1 MAKTAGS
8 AVVCTFWPPTGAA
21 AGAVEKADVT
31 QKRMATIRWTNT
43 RVFLSMEPHQHT
55 SAAARLSPKGY
66 WPRTDRGLLR
76 LTGRDALS
84 FLQALVSND
93 VEALPVGG
101 ACDAVYLT
109 PQGRMI
115 TDMRVFRRADD
126 VIVSVPAELAAALA
140 ARLDSLIF
148 SEDVQIADVSSSM
161 SQLTLID
168 EGLSTHDVVDE
179 PPPPG
184 VPELPAADLELR
196 RIEGGVAKWGVDMTE
211 ETIPLEAGLL
221 DRAISQSKGCYVGQE
236 VIIRV
241 LHRGGGRVAKRLMK
255 LTLEPGSSA
264 PEPGAPIEI
273 NGAVVGHVTSAA
285 YSPSEKRAFALG
297 YLKREHAEAGTDV
310 SVGLVPAVL
319 RGAAS

>member
-1 MAKTAGS
+1 
-8 AVVCTFWPPTGAA
+8 
-21 AGAVEKADVT
+21 
-31 QKRMATIRWTNT
+31 
-43 RVFLSMEPHQHT
+43 MEPLQHT
-55 SAAARLSPKGY
+55 SGLGLRGY
-66 WPRTDRGLLR
+66 WPRPDRGRIR

-115 TDMRVFRRADD
+115 TDMRIFRRADD
-126 VIVSVPAELAAALA
+126 VIVSVPAELAAPLA
-140 ARLDSLIF
+140 TRLDSLIF
-148 SEDVQIADVSSSM
+148 SEDVQVSDVSESM

-168 EGLSTHDVVDE
+168 ESQNTRDVVDE
-179 PPPPG
+179 LPPHG
-184 VPELPAADLELR
+184 ASELPASELERR
-196 RIEGGVAKWGVDMTE
+196 RIEAGAAKWGVDMNE

-264 PEPGAPIEI
+264 PEKGTPIEI
-273 NGAVVGHVTSAA
+273 NGVSVGSITSAA
-285 YSPSEKRAFALG
+285 YSAEQNRAVALG
-297 YLKREHAEAGTDV
+297 YVKREHAEAGTEVTVGPV
-310 SVGLVPAVL
+310 SAVL
-319 RGAAS
+319 GGAAS

>member
-1 MAKTAGS
+1 
-8 AVVCTFWPPTGAA
+8 
-21 AGAVEKADVT
+21 
-31 QKRMATIRWTNT
+31 
-43 RVFLSMEPHQHT
+43 MEPHQHT
-55 SAAARLSPKGY
+55 SAAARLSPRGY

-115 TDMRVFRRADD
+115 TDMRVFRRTDD
-126 VIVSVPAELAAALA
+126 VIVSVPAELAASLA
-140 ARLDSLIF
+140 ARLDSLVF
-148 SEDVQIADVSSSM
+148 SEDVQIADVSDSM
-161 SQLTLID
+161 SLITVVD
-168 EGLSTHDVVDE
+168 DAMTARDVVDE
-179 PPPPG
+179 APSSDT
-184 VPELPAADLELR
+184 PELPAAEFELR
-196 RIEGGVAKWGVDMTE
+196 RIQAGAAKWGVDMNE

-264 PEPGAPIEI
+264 PERGAPIEI
-273 NGAVVGHVTSAA
+273 SGAVVGHVTSAA
-285 YSPSEKRAFALG
+285 YSTNEQRAFALG
-297 YLKREHAEAGTDV
+297 YVKREHAEAGTDV
-310 SVGLVPAVL
+310 MVGLVSAVL
-319 RGAAS
+319 TGAAS